1 MNSHPTSNNSNFKD
15 LIYKNSFFEL
25 ILFFLLIFFTF
36 SLIFFI
42 FYFSILFNEKIAI
55 YDIFKFSLYQS
66 FGFNVDDIIKAKL
79 LQYESIS
86 FLQKVISVII
96 NLVFTSTI
104 LLKYFS
110 KPIFFQFK
118 KKINIDDNKLIIS
131 LYNKTNFEIT
141 SCKFRVYARLP
152 FKDSEDFNSLNNIE
166 LFPKKDF
173 FPFMDK
179 HLVTRLIIDLNKEIN
194 NTDKTKEHLNKSLQ
208 ELLNINK
215 DFYLNDIQ
223 YLQISIIIE
232 AVSSE
237 MDSHIYEIKTYKV
250 DINNKDSILENITF
264 SKPNSINID
273 MIDFS
278 KSTGWNKF
286 ED

>member
-1 MNSHPTSNNSNFKD
+1 MNSHPISNNSNFKD

-42 FYFSILFNEKIAI
+42 FYFFILFNEKIAS

-264 SKPNSINID
+264 SKQNSINID

>member
-1 MNSHPTSNNSNFKD
+1 LNSHPISNNSNFKD

-42 FYFSILFNEKIAI
+42 FYFFILFNEKIAS

-264 SKPNSINID
+264 SKQNSINID